1 MRTQLTP
8 QQIESY
14 RENGFVVQE
23 NFLDESELATW
34 RNALDEAVTGRGNT
48 RILGVDFVEDNK
60 SSYYD
65 QVFIQRVN
73 LWQDNPRWAD
83 LILDPR
89 IGKMCCDL
97 EGIDGIRVWHDQ
109 TLIKAP
115 WANPTS
121 WHIDNPY
128 WSFSS
133 KHSISIWVALDDAT
147 YENGCLFFVP
157 GTHKLAN
164 FDAVG
169 IGADM
174 GALFKVYPDW
184 AKKKSVAAPM
194 KAGSCSFHNG
204 LTAHGAHANMTPGF
218 RRAMTCAFM
227 PDGSIFNGK
236 KNIIPKD
243 RFEKLKVGDPLNDD
257 RFNPIIWSRTGKPT
271 VDQALAYHAKLA
283 ADKQPAG
290 AK

>member
-14 RENGFVVQE
+14 RENGYVTQE
-23 NFLDESELATW
+23 DFLDAKEVETW
-34 RNALDEAVTGRGNT
+34 RAALDEAVTGRGNT
-48 RILGVDFVEDNK
+48 KILGVDFVEDNK
-60 SSYYD
+60 DTYYD
-65 QVFIQRVN
+65 KVFIQRVN
-73 LWQDNPRWAD
+73 LWQDNPQWAG

-89 IGKMCCDL
+89 IGKMCCEL

-147 YENGCLFFVP
+147 LENGCLFFLP

-164 FDAVG
+164 YDAVG

-174 GALFKVYPDW
+174 GGLFKVYPEW
-184 AKKKSVAAPM
+184 VKFKSTAAPM

-204 LTAHGAHANMTPGF
+204 LTAHGAHANMTPGY

-243 RFEKLKVGDPLNDD
+243 RFEKLKLGDPLNDD
-257 RFNPIIWSRTGKPT
+257 RFNPLVWSRNAKPT
-271 VDQALAYHAKLA
+271 VDAALQYHASLQA
-283 ADKQPAG
+283 VKQPAT
-290 AK
+290 A

>member
-1 MRTQLTP
+1 MRTQFSP

-23 NFLDESELATW
+23 NFLDADELAAW
-34 RNALDEAVTGRGNT
+34 RKALDAAVTGRGDT
-48 RILGVDFVEDNK
+48 RILGVEFVEDNK
-60 SSYYD
+60 DKYYD

-73 LWQDNPRWAD
+73 LWQDNPTWAD
-83 LILDPR
+83 YILDPR
-89 IGKMCCDL
+89 IGKMCCEL

-147 YENGCLFFVP
+147 YENGCLFFLP

-174 GALFKVYPDW
+174 GGLFKVYPQW
-184 AKKKSVAAPM
+184 AKFKSTAAPM

-204 LTAHGAHANMTPGF
+204 LTAHGAHANMTPGY

-227 PDGSIFNGK
+227 PEGSTFNGK

-243 RFEKLKVGDPLNDD
+243 RFEKLKLGDPLNDD
-257 RFNPIIWSRTGKPT
+257 RFNPLVWSRNGKPT
-271 VDQALAYHAKLA
+271 VDVAVAHHARIA
-283 ADKQPAG
+283 AVKQPAT
-290 AK
+290 A

>member
-14 RENGFVVQE
+14 RENGYVTQE
-23 NFLDESELATW
+23 NFLDAKEVETW
-34 RNALDEAVTGRGNT
+34 RAALDEAVTGRGNT
-48 RILGVDFVEDNK
+48 KILGVDFVEDNK
-60 SSYYD
+60 DTYYD
-65 QVFIQRVN
+65 KVFIQRVN
-73 LWQDNPRWAD
+73 LWQDNPQWAG

-147 YENGCLFFVP
+147 LENGCLFFLP

-164 FDAVG
+164 YDAVG

-174 GALFKVYPDW
+174 GGLFKVYPEW
-184 AKKKSVAAPM
+184 VKFKSTAAPM

-204 LTAHGAHANMTPGF
+204 LTAHGAHANMTPGY

-243 RFEKLKVGDPLNDD
+243 RFEKLKLGDPLNDD
-257 RFNPIIWSRTGKPT
+257 RFNPLVWSRNGKPT
-271 VDQALAYHAKLA
+271 VDAALRYHASLQA
-283 ADKQPAG
+283 AKQPAT
-290 AK
+290 A